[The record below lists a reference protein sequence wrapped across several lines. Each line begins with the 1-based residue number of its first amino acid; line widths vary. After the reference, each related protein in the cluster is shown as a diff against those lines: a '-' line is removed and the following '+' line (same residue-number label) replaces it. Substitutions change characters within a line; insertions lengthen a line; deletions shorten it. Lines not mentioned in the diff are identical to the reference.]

1 MPPTGLHFEVTQL
14 TTFFQ
19 TGLFMGPSL
28 QMILSPRMQLSP
40 DGNDSIESFP
50 TIVHDNSGTTGVE
63 RYLKTPNNGSSGNTG
78 TKG

>member
-1 MPPTGLHFEVTQL
+1 
-14 TTFFQ
+14 
-19 TGLFMGPSL
+19 
-28 QMILSPRMQLSP
+28 MQPSP

-50 TIVHDNSGTTGVE
+50 TIGHDNSGTTGVE